1 MEAPTVQSLDDKVYD
16 YIVKH
21 EGVISLSTASAELGI
36 PIEELKTITSQ
47 LRNQGRLA

>member
-1 MEAPTVQSLDDKVYD
+1 MEAPTVPPLDDKVYD

-36 PIEELKTITSQ
+36 PIEELKTITSR
-47 LRNQGRLA
+47 LKNQGRLA